1 MYINV
6 AAAPAS
12 WARAPMALA
21 AVDAL
26 HAYLLGAACVGE
38 EERAEKVLRLLKVL
52 DGETIG
58 EGDEA
63 KSEERFG
70 APGAVWT
77 ESERGK
83 LFGASSPQ
91 RSGSTVEPGLYVHR
105 PEHHRLLECFAMP

>member
-1 MYINV
+1 
-6 AAAPAS
+6 
-12 WARAPMALA
+12 MALA

-38 EERAEKVLRLLKVL
+38 EERAEKFLRLLKVL

-63 KSEERFG
+63 KLEERFG

-77 ESERGK
+77 ESEREALRSKFTKAAPPAGK
-83 LFGASSPQ
+83 KAR
-91 RSGSTVEPGLYVHR
+91 RSNQDYVHMRFFLRGQDWAAR
-105 PEHHRLLECFAMP
+105 PWACATRPQS